1 MINEDKLETLQEEG
15 RIADA
20 TSKLIHPDSKLW
32 NIIQREI
39 NNPHLIF
46 RDAKVDQPW
55 ENAPKNIYDPM
66 RISQISWIDNF
77 DLKKEILSDI
87 CEYNSM
93 VGSWNYDLDGM
104 ENIQYGIYPVGGHYD
119 WHVDEFSTPLKYEYV
134 EAEYNKTLQRKISF
148 TIFLNDPHEYEG
160 GELDIE
166 MEGPRQKPRYKEY
179 KLPKATFLIF
189 RSCLWH
195 RVRPVTSGVRKS
207 LVGWIMGP
215 PFR

>member
-1 MINEDKLETLQEEG
+1 MTMEEKP
-15 RIADA
+15 IVNT

-32 NIIQREI
+32 NLIQQEI
-39 NNPHLIF
+39 NNPHLIMKEA
-46 RDAKVDQPW
+46 RVDQPW
-55 ENAPKNIYDPM
+55 ENPTQKNVSDKSW
-66 RISQISWIDNF
+66 RISQISWLRNSE
-77 DLKKEILSDI
+77 LKTQILSEI

-104 ENIQYGIYPVGGHYD
+104 ENLQYGIYPVGGHYD
-119 WHVDEFSTPLKYEYV
+119 WHVDAFSSPLM
-134 EAEYNKTLQRKISF
+134 EYNKILQRKISF

-166 MEGPRQKPRYKEY
+166 MEGPRQKIRYKEY
-179 KLPKATFLIF
+179 KLPKANFLIF